1 MSKSEYWSN
10 GYDDGYQGHPIYDGY
25 AVGTAAYN
33 DYMAGYEDGAT
44 DSWNE
49 YDAAEQEDDYD
60 ANDDGDE
67 PDIGM
72 QFEHDSAMT
81 SIGWGTD
88 EDYGYYGGDDDF

>member
-10 GYDDGYQGHPIYDGY
+10 GYDAGFNGDPLHDHGY
-25 AVGTAAYN
+25 AEGTAAYH
-33 DYMAGYEDGAT
+33 DWYAGYEDGAT
-44 DSWNE
+44 DAWN
-49 YDAAEQEDDYD
+49 DGEDDF
-60 ANDDGDE
+60 DDDSDPE
-67 PDIGM
+67 PDIGF